1 MKKFNLL
8 LAVCLGMLA
17 FAPAWSDDA
26 SDIARAAKRGTTSPT
41 VTTTASTTTQTRGRI
56 DTPTTGSA
64 TVSGASR
71 TNVTASSTT
80 SQRPDTTVTTTTTR
94 DRSVINQAS
103 RETAGVVT
111 DRSRSTVPTIQSVA
125 NRATIGTTATPS
137 ARTGTVVNSS
147 RGSARTA
154 IQTPTS
160 SARSGVVRPT
170 GAAARSATTT
180 ASSANRP
187 SRTGATNISRA
198 AATGS
203 VVGSNPI
210 GQDYKKCRTVFYEC
224 MDEFCANKDT
234 QLKRCACS
242 ARIHDFDGIRKQMEQ
257 VEEKMLDF
265 NERLLTVNMDKEDA
279 LAISSATEGELAFNK
294 EDKSDSK
301 KMLDEIQK
309 KLNASMS
316 NAELDRSL
324 SAISLSLDTDS
335 AWDNIDSLAG
345 ASTTTKEGTALY
357 NAALPVCREMVAEVC
372 DEDGVAM
379 AESAYL
385 MAIEQDCNTV
395 SKAYDTM
402 TAKALDKVREGSALL
417 DMSRLDIHQ
426 TRNSDDILT
435 CKKKMLDMLANNS
448 VCGKDLGK
456 CLDNSGRYIDPST
469 GEAFLTV
476 NLVNLGNLI
485 SRPTGDQKWTKAP
498 GNEPF
503 VQFLN
508 AKKKYLEPAMEN
520 CQDIADRVWD
530 EFMED
535 ALAQIKLAQEKKLE
549 DMRQSCTSLTS
560 QCLTTTAK
568 SISEFDARALSVFG
582 VSADKTVNEMCSGVK
597 NACTAL
603 LETTAGADTDWVGGM
618 TEIQTDKTYDT
629 IIQTCREVGR
639 ACIIQTCKSVSG
651 NFGLCESVDNSV
663 NRKAIINR
671 TSCWN
676 DVVKCVAEAGADPI
690 GRIMTKFG
698 KTPGTGAIGD
708 GGNFYT
714 ETYGANPIRTNG
726 GIDCRPQIGQ
736 NQNCVFDICYNCGQP
751 GRPDCATC
759 RIAERI
765 WGNCEFDQNKSLE
778 DSDAQNKIKL
788 TKDDDTLL
796 SWFATNTGTAERLD
810 SCRNTACP
818 PGYTP
823 TPEGCVSSG
832 HISSDK
838 ASCVTERK
846 FDISIITN
854 PKWTNCCPEGK
865 SRDSYGNCCSD
876 STYTVTGFVPG
887 YDYSYYAPVE
897 YGTFKTSICT
907 PVGTTGKFVA
917 SFIPKSTAE
926 KKYYA
931 PASGTYTV
939 ICLGGNTIGEDVSET
954 TGFPSG
960 KTITCPGKFVILNN
974 AAGTYMAPQ
983 YNMDPVT
990 KSEKSPN
997 LLTQKPLWPMNS
1009 YNIDIIAAPECR
1021 LHSEQRVFGTI
1032 GAGNVWNP
1040 NPTTCNKIDNSAA
1053 YPTDN
1058 AYPVNVNNNLLIS
1071 Y

>member
-1 MKKFNLL
+1 
-8 LAVCLGMLA
+8 MLA

-41 VTTTASTTTQTRGRI
+41 VTTTASTTTQTRGRT
-56 DTPTTGSA
+56 DTTTPATA

-71 TNVTASSTT
+71 TNVTASSASSTT

-111 DRSRSTVPTIQSVA
+111 DRSRSTIPTIQSVA

-160 SARSGVVRPT
+160 SARSGSIRPT
-170 GAAARSATTT
+170 GSAARSAVTTT
-180 ASSANRP
+180 SSANRP
-187 SRTGATNISRA
+187 SRTGAKNISRA

-508 AKKKYLEPAMEN
+508 GKKKYLEPAMEN

-698 KTPGTGAIGD
+698 KTPGTGATGD
-708 GGNFYT
+708 GGNFYA

-736 NQNCVFDICYNCGQP
+736 NQNCVFDICYDCGQP

-765 WGNCEFDQNKSLE
+765 WGNCEFSQNKSLE

-788 TKDDDTLL
+788 TDNDDTLL

-818 PGYTP
+818 PGFRAVIENGT
-823 TPEGCVSSG
+823 TVCKSAEFTSSDNEGCASG
-832 HISSDK
+832 
-838 ASCVTERK
+838 K
-846 FDISIITN
+846 FDINSKTN
-854 PKWTNCCPEGK
+854 PKWTNCCSNGLI
-865 SRDSYGNCCSD
+865 DAWGNCCKD
-876 STYTVTGFVPG
+876 SRTSVSGFTAGYTYTFYNPLSFYSANICAPAGQSAEFVASFKEISSN
-887 YDYSYYAPVE
+887 SYYAPTN
-897 YGTFKTSICT
+897 G
-907 PVGTTGKFVA
+907 A
-917 SFIPKSTAE
+917 
-926 KKYYA
+926 YYL
-931 PASGTYTV
+931 V
-939 ICLGGNTIGEDVSET
+939 CLGGMAPNDTYADDEET
-954 TGFPSG
+954 DTNAGFPSG
-960 KTITCPGKFVILNN
+960 RIIKCTGKYVIINN
-974 AAGTYMAPQ
+974 LAGTYMKPQ
-983 YNMDPVT
+983 YNADPTSLAAVPPST
-990 KSEKSPN
+990 LSSA
-997 LLTQKPLWPMNS
+997 QDPLWPMNY
-1009 YNIDIIAAPECR
+1009 YNVDIISAPECR
-1021 LHSEQRVFGTI
+1021 LNSAERVFGTI
-1032 GAGNVWNP
+1032 GNGNIWGANP
-1040 NPTTCNKIDNSAA
+1040 ARCDKIDNASSNPTDGA
-1053 YPTDN
+1053 YPMN
-1058 AYPVNVNNNLLIS
+1058 GYNNLFIS
-1071 Y
+1071 YN